1 MDDFD
6 AFVSRLTQNHPGYA
20 NFIARLCTLASAYL
34 PPFIYITDANNPRV
48 TASVVDALF
57 REIPQGSDFPP
68 TGYARVNAVT
78 CFHARVFYDT
88 ALNALAGWEPTWE
101 SGCQAWPGEDGVKY
115 NDSIDSF
122 LHGLRRLSAEHG
134 TNPPSRSKGKG
145 KAKANTS
152 FTEEPSMVIFIE
164 RAERLCENLPEL
176 IVPLSRLAELARVRV
191 NVILLSSM
199 RWVDLRP
206 PLGAAP
212 DPYFLD
218 VEPLSKPGLEKNDLD
233 IIQRLVSA
241 FRDTSEN
248 FPSSGEQNMTY
259 HPGLL
264 SLYEHYAEMIY
275 GTTSLYTSDP
285 IELQYIAAARWP
297 GFVKPVVW
305 QQSGDNSD
313 TDGGHEPDIQLP
325 NTDGRLRLFKYFSSS
340 FTQALEALY
349 PRLTNAADWASEND
363 YDPTEGLS
371 EIPLGNKR
379 ENARKSAAKIAHL
392 PRLSKFILIAAF
404 LASTNPAKSDMRMFG
419 RGTSERKKKRRRNM
433 SSTKGGSN
441 KNSAVSQRLLGP
453 STFPL
458 DRLLAIL
465 GALLE
470 EHDVDSWPFDHRFVL
485 PGEYTD
491 MEIGR
496 IHVYAAVSELA
507 FMRALHRISPMEKMD
522 GPPTF
527 KCGISYECGGNDEML
542 PRVPVKYARNMSK
555 CQHAM
560 AVVSLSDS
568 GPSLMP
574 RPGTV
579 AQCPSHT
586 LPATLLMFDENEY
599 RNVQAYPLQRF
610 DAEHKDSLDLPTDEE
625 KEFQQRRHSLSAD
638 SHSTSPYSS
647 DFDDPNLDTH
657 GADELDHDS
666 PYPEVRAAVANT
678 DDPSIPA
685 MTLRTW
691 VLGLA
696 WAVITSGLNQ
706 FMFYRYPS
714 VTISSFVPQLLS
726 FPMGKL
732 WARYIPRRR
741 VFGVSLNPGPFSMK
755 EHVLIT
761 IMASVGAQSAYATDI
776 IAVQRVSGCT
786 DQWFLV
792 LSTQLIGFSAGGIAR
807 RFLVSPPSM
816 IWPSSL
822 VTCALFN
829 TLHSQQYA
837 GAGQLGGLS
846 RERFFLYAFLCAFVW
861 LCFILNPASDFF
873 PGYIFQALSYFSW
886 VTWIWPDNAEI
897 AQLFGYIGS
906 PLATP
911 WWAAA
916 NVLMGFV
923 IFYFHEHVG
932 FALHA
937 VYDNMA
943 RPYNVTRVLTDDV
956 VFDEAAYN
964 AYSPLFMTYALLYL
978 SECFSVLKRLKD
990 LFCRVLWI
998 MMQARRSLG
1007 EQPDIHARL
1016 MSVYPQVPDW
1026 WYLVLFVIMFALGV
1040 VSFEVWPTYLPVW
1053 AFVVALLIGM
1063 LACISHLSESF
1074 TYVIPCGMI
1083 QAITNQQ
1090 VGLKYAL
1097 PGRPIAMMM
1106 FKTWG
1111 YITMT
1116 QALTFAAD
1124 FKLGHYMKIPPRKMF
1139 WCQIVAAVVAA
1150 TTQLGV
1156 QTWMFN
1162 NIPCRGSCTSVFQRT
1177 ALSHAEVVFP
1187 AVTRFYLG
1195 RKKSDHLLA
1204 LLYFFVVGAIA
1215 PVIPWL
1221 LMKRWPHSSL
1231 RYVNP
1236 VFFNGTSLIPPA
1248 TALNFV
1254 PWALVNYIFQN
1265 IIRKHNFPWWAKY
1278 NYVLS
1283 AALDSGLAVSVL
1295 VIFFTLQYPMNGMIG
1310 MGLQQWWGNTASLRF
1325 SILPPLVFKNNDDGQ
1340 GVPVLQLAT
1349 GQTFG

>member
-48 TASVVDALF
+48 TASVVDAIF
-57 REIPQGSDFPP
+57 RQVPQGSDFPP
-68 TGYARVNAVT
+68 TCYARVNAVT

-88 ALNALAGWEPTWE
+88 VLNALAGWEPTWE
-101 SGCQAWPGEDGVKY
+101 SGCQTWLGEDGVKY

-134 TNPPSRSKGKG
+134 TNPPSRGKGKG
-145 KAKANTS
+145 KAKAKTS
-152 FTEEPSMVIFIE
+152 STEEPSLVIFIE

-199 RWVDLRP
+199 HWVDLRL

-218 VEPLSKPGLEKNDLD
+218 VEPLTKPD

-241 FRDTSEN
+241 FRNTSEN
-248 FPSSGEQNMTY
+248 FLSSGEQSMTY

-313 TDGGHEPDIQLP
+313 ADGGHEPDIQLL

-340 FTQALEALY
+340 FTHALEALY

-363 YDPTEGLS
+363 YDPTEGLP
-371 EIPLGNKR
+371 EIPPGSKR
-379 ENARKSAAKIAHL
+379 ENERKSAARIAHL

-419 RGTSERKKKRRRNM
+419 RGTSERKKRRRRNM
-433 SSTKGGSN
+433 SSSKGGSN

-496 IHVYAAVSELA
+496 IHAYAAVSELA
-507 FMRALHRISPMEKMD
+507 FMRALHRMSPMEKMD
-522 GPPTF
+522 APPTF
-527 KCGISYECGGNDEML
+527 KCGIS
-542 PRVPVKYARNMSK
+542 
-555 CQHAM
+555 
-560 AVVSLSDS
+560 VVWWKWRDAAK
-568 GPSLMP
+568 
-574 RPGTV
+574 GTYK
-579 AQCPSHT
+579 HT
-586 LPATLLMFDENEY
+586 RYRGSTKSTRTLE
-599 RNVQAYPLQRF
+599 
-610 DAEHKDSLDLPTDEE
+610 LPTDEE
-625 KEFQQRRHSLSAD
+625 KEFRRRRD
-638 SHSTSPYSS
+638 SHFTSPYSS
-647 DFDDPNLDTH
+647 DFDDPNLDIH

-714 VTISSFVPQLLS
+714 VAISSFVPQLLS

-732 WARYIPRRR
+732 WARYIPRKRI
-741 VFGVSLNPGPFSMK
+741 FGVSLNPGPFSMK

-761 IMASVGAQSAYATDI
+761 LTPHADNGLCWSTVSLRG
-776 IAVQRVSGCT
+776 VSGCT

-837 GAGQLGGLS
+837 GVGQLGGLS

-861 LCFILNPASDFF
+861 YFF

-937 VYDNMA
+937 
-943 RPYNVTRVLTDDV
+943 PYNVTRVLTEDV
-956 VFDEAAYN
+956 VFDEVAYN
-964 AYSPLFMTYALLYL
+964 AYSPLFMTTCFAVSYGNVDPHILVF
-978 SECFSVLKRLKD
+978 SETDHDAGSA
-990 LFCRVLWI
+990 I
-998 MMQARRSLG
+998 TEGTAR
-1007 EQPDIHARL
+1007 
-1016 MSVYPQVPDW
+1016 YPCSSHECVPT
-1026 WYLVLFVIMFALGV
+1026 
-1040 VSFEVWPTYLPVW
+1040 SFEVWPTYLPVW

-1063 LACISHLSESF
+1063 SARFASVRVYIIQIPVSAF

-1090 VGLKYAL
+1090 VGLKYMFRLGSLPECSSLFSVITELIVGYAL

-1139 WCQIVAAVVAA
+1139 WCQIVAAMVAA

-1162 NIPCRGSCTSVFQRT
+1162 NIPDMCSQDQKDGFTCPYTEVFGTASIIWGSSYGRQCPALQFSSGQRY
-1177 ALSHAEVVFP
+1177 H
-1187 AVTRFYLG
+1187 
-1195 RKKSDHLLA
+1195 
-1204 LLYFFVVGAIA
+1204 
-1215 PVIPWL
+1215 
-1221 LMKRWPHSSL
+1221 SL
-1231 RYVNP
+1231 RYVKYAFHP
-1236 VFFNGTSLIPPA
+1236 SSSAKADSQHAVLFFNGTSLIPPA

-1310 MGLQQWWGNTASLRF
+1310 MGLQQWWGNT
-1325 SILPPLVFKNNDDGQ
+1325 VFKNNDDGQ